1 MKKFICLMA
10 SLVGLVA
17 TTGIQADNFY
27 AGGFGGINWA
37 TNARHHHSYKTGYVL
52 GLDAGYKW
60 CNGFR
65 AEVEFSYRNNR
76 VRRSDNSGNSRHA
89 NTQLYAGLVNAL
101 YEFDALD
108 CWCIKPYVG
117 GGIGYASE
125 RRARRGNDEGS
136 HHNKRSGFAWQL
148 IAGVAYPL
156 NDCVDLDLSYRFFK
170 SKEKHDNHAL
180 VLGVNYNFY

>member
-1 MKKFICLMA
+1 MKKYICLMA
-10 SLVGLVA
+10 SLVGLLA
-17 TTGIQADNFY
+17 TTGVQADNFY

-37 TNARHHHSYKTGYVL
+37 TNGHHHHKYKTGYVL

-65 AEVEFSYRNNR
+65 AELEFAYRNNR
-76 VRRSDNSGNSRHA
+76 VRRNGNGWSRHT
-89 NTQLYAGLVNAL
+89 NTQLYSGLVNVL
-101 YEFDALD
+101 YDFDALD

-117 GGIGYASE
+117 AGIGWAGE
-125 RRARRGNDEGS
+125 RHAK
-136 HHNKRSGFAWQL
+136 HHNNDRRNGFAWQL
-148 IAGVAYPL
+148 IAGVAYPI

-170 SKEKHDNHAL
+170 NSKAKHDNHAL

>member
-17 TTGIQADNFY
+17 TTGVQADNFY

-37 TNARHHHSYKTGYVL
+37 TNAHHNHKYKTGYVL

-65 AEVEFSYRNNR
+65 AELEFSYRNNR
-76 VRRSDNSGNSRHA
+76 VRRNFDGGSSRHR
-89 NTQLYAGLVNAL
+89 NNQLYAGLVNVI
-101 YEFDALD
+101 YDFDALD
-108 CWCIKPYVG
+108 CWCIKPFVG
-117 GGIGYASE
+117 AGIGYASE
-125 RRARRGNDEGS
+125 KKIRANGDRR
-136 HHNKRSGFAWQL
+136 HHGFAWQL

-156 NDCVDLDLSYRFFK
+156 NDCVDLNLQYRFFK
-170 SKEKHDNHAL
+170 SVEKHDNHAL

>member
-1 MKKFICLMA
+1 MVLA
-10 SLVGLVA
+10 VTLVGLVA
-17 TTGIQADNFY
+17 TSGIQADNFY

-37 TNARHHHSYKTGYVL
+37 TNARHHHKYKTGYIL
-52 GLDAGYKW
+52 GLDAGYRW

-76 VRRSDNSGNSRHA
+76 VRKNYDNGDSRHA

-125 RRARRGNDEGS
+125 KKAGKGNHKE
-136 HHNKRSGFAWQL
+136 SGFAWQL